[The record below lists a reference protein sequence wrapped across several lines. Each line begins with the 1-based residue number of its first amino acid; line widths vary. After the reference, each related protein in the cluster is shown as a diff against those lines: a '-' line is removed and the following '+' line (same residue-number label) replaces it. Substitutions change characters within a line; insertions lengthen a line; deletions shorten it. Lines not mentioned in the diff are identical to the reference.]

1 MTLFKTETK
10 DTTDR
15 DVMKF
20 DKPLRSIGYSIMRDV
35 VTPFKSNAE
44 FIGVT
49 RGKHYQLI
57 IFQHWIRPKA
67 ISIASAMS
75 DYPRPNIPQMVKSL
89 YAKELWIQETLNI
102 YDKHNIHFIVILPMI
117 AKEKVY
123 KFWVGKYG
131 DIPAKHWVLNPTDS
145 KANRLMLKVD
155 LGKVPYHFIGLN
167 ELKETLDK
175 IFENEN

>member
-15 DVMKF
+15 DVYTFNYTFKA
-20 DKPLRSIGYSIMRDV
+20 IGYSVIEN
-35 VTPFKSNAE
+35 VTVGFKSRAE
-44 FIGVT
+44 FIALKNKH
-49 RGKHYQLI
+49 GKHI
-57 IFQHWIRPKA
+57 TFQHWIRPKA

-89 YAKELWIQETLNI
+89 YPKELWVQETLNI

-117 AKEKVY
+117 AKEKVH
-123 KFWVGKYG
+123 KFWIGKYG
-131 DIPAKHWVLNPTDS
+131 DVPVKHWVLNPTNE
-145 KANRLMLKVD
+145 KAYRLMLKVD
-155 LGKVPYHFIGLN
+155 LGKVPYNFVGLN